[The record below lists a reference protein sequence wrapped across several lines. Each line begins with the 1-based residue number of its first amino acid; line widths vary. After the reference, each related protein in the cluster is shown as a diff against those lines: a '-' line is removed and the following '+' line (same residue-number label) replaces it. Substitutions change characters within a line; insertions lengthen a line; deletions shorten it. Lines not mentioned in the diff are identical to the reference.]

1 LEENNIR
8 IDLYNMEILNNTHI
22 LAVKKRIRK
31 SEGEKHIPYQLSYTT
46 TDGKKINEDFYT
58 VGVGHK
64 LKEKTKTYYSTQEI
78 NDMYDEDFESAL
90 ISAQKLLKN
99 KPVPVEVLG
108 VITDM
113 VFQMGE
119 TGVSKFEKTLEHL
132 NNGEYKL
139 ASREMLDSKW
149 ATQTEG
155 RAIDLSEIIA
165 NIK

>member
-1 LEENNIR
+1 
-8 IDLYNMEILNNTHI
+8 
-22 LAVKKRIRK
+22 
-31 SEGEKHIPYQLSYTT
+31 
-46 TDGKKINEDFYT
+46 
-58 VGVGHK
+58 
-64 LKEKTKTYYSTQEI
+64 
-78 NDMYDEDFESAL
+78 MYDEDFKSAL

-132 NNGEYKL
+132 NNGDYKL
-139 ASREMLDSKW
+139 ASKW